1 MAIIKESVSTL
12 TSDGRLCWAAH
23 HQPISDHHHDSYP
36 FDFFHIR
43 FTSSFLFY
51 FILFF
56 LWVFPWL
63 WRDVN
68 AETRGRRIAS
78 VLRLVAV
85 RVARTK
91 MMAWPPNSAA
101 RGLSLSLSLSLSFS
115 YIRFGFDFGFGFV
128 WTGMQRRCK
137 KKLRR
142 RRPERADREATPPLV
157 EEVIAVT
164 KNN

>member
-36 FDFFHIR
+36 FDFFHVR

-51 FILFF
+51 FFLFF

-101 RGLSLSLSLSLSFS
+101 RGLSLSLSLSLFFL
-115 YIRFGFDFGFGFV
+115 YKIWFWFWFWFCVDRDAKALQEK
-128 WTGMQRRCK
+128 TAK
-137 KKLRR
+137 KAAGAGGSGSNASSGGGGNSSNK
-142 RRPERADREATPPLV
+142 
-157 EEVIAVT
+157 
-164 KNN
+164 K